1 MELFEE
7 EFFIAE
13 LKKKIEEKAGFTINE
28 FQDCKSLSETLKQ
41 LKIAV
46 SAHTLARFFGLMKDD
61 HRPYTSTLNLLANFL
76 DFDSFHHFKK
86 EVLNSNNFS
95 LKNQMGSFTAG
106 DFSFVALELAIQQCD
121 WKNVQLI
128 IDSYQFDE
136 RKNDLSM
143 YLGNA
148 VRQHHQKDEFLKALV
163 DIDNGIHLYYESFVD
178 EDDPGNYYSKALT
191 NYYVQTKKNEESQIF
206 TNCFINSKKAY
217 SNQAF
222 DKKEIQSLI
231 ETNFDFR
238 KLHYHQVSRIL
249 EMRILALGKNHKEK
263 NQSEKI
269 IQEVIELLPLYS
281 LNDQCWIL
289 ARVIKALSFTKK
301 INAAL
306 KIQEFNHAI
315 CSTYFKME
323 GKIKSI
329 AELIIQ
335 LTYHA
340 LLRTKDDRFI
350 TPNRI
355 QVKHLNETNARILIE
370 AATAQLYAKDTVKSI
385 LDDNI
390 RSFAKKTGHSWV
402 FELLK

>member
-1 MELFEE
+1 MESLEE
-7 EFFIAE
+7 NFFIAE
-13 LKKKIEEKAGFTINE
+13 LKKKIEEKVGFTIYE
-28 FQDCKSLSETLKQ
+28 FQDCKSLSATLTQ
-41 LKIAV
+41 LKLAV

-86 EVLNSNNFS
+86 DVLNSNNFS

-106 DFSFVALELAIQQCD
+106 DFSFVALELSIQQCD
-121 WKNVQLI
+121 WKNVQFL

-136 RKNDLSM
+136 RKNDLTM
-143 YLGNA
+143 FLGNA
-148 VRQHHQKDEFLKALV
+148 VRQHHQKDSFLKALV

-178 EDDPGNYYSKALT
+178 EDDPGNYYSRALT

-206 TNCFINSKKAY
+206 TNCFINSKKVY
-217 SNQAF
+217 LNQAF
-222 DKKEIQSLI
+222 DKKEIQGLI
-231 ETNFDFR
+231 EANYDFR

-263 NQSEKI
+263 NHSEKI

-301 INAAL
+301 INTAL
-306 KIQEFNHAI
+306 KNQDFNTAI
-315 CSTYFKME
+315 CATYFKME
-323 GKIKSI
+323 GKVKSI

-335 LTYHA
+335 LAYHA
-340 LLRTKDDRFI
+340 LLRKKDDQIFS
-350 TPNRI
+350 PNRI
-355 QVKHLNETNARILIE
+355 QVKHLNETNARIAIESTTALI
-370 AATAQLYAKDTVKSI
+370 YAEQPVTNVIEKN
-385 LDDNI
+385 LL
-390 RSFAKKTGHSWV
+390 SFAEKSGNAWV
-402 FELLK
+402 LEMLK